1 MMPSWSNRLRIHPWT
16 ALLVLVAVGV
26 FGFLS
31 GDSPAVAQG
40 TLPAPT
46 NGTAVSNTAGERTL
60 VWDGGGNADSFRL
73 VAVHSETFDY
83 TNENAP
89 DGAARTGTVTGLTG
103 GADYLGIVVA
113 PQATADGLATQYGV
127 AELVAAQGVDSQ
139 CSADDY
145 DRDEWGEY
153 PGAPDDATP
162 TWTLPPDNVAATDIT
177 LDHHVALQDAH
188 VSGGCDWSSEIKNDF
203 ATDPD
208 NLNPTTRSFN
218 SSKGS
223 RTPDQL
229 TGIAER
235 IIDTDDEKCD
245 YATQHDAVKDE
256 YDLTMTANEQATVT
270 EWLSL
275 CQVASES
282 DASTDKA
289 ALVALYN
296 ATDGPNW
303 ANNRNWLSDRPIG
316 EWSRVSTDG
325 DGRVTGLWLDGN
337 ELSGSIPSE
346 LGNLTNLG
354 VLSLSYNELSGS
366 IPSELGNLANLGVLW
381 LDVNQLSGSIPL
393 ELGNLANLY
402 SLYLGDNELSGSIPL
417 ELGNLTNLGTLGLYR
432 NQLSGSIPLELGN
445 LANLKWLNLYDNEL
459 SGSIPLELGNL
470 ANLGTLS
477 LSNNE
482 LSGSIPSELGNLDNL
497 RALYLGGNQL
507 SGSIPSELGNLD
519 NLRTLNLADN
529 QLSGPILLELGN
541 LANLGTLWLSNN
553 ELSGSI
559 PSELG
564 NLANLQQLTLWGN
577 QLSGSIPSELG
588 NLDNLKWLD
597 LSNNQLSG
605 SIPSE
610 LGNLANLEE
619 LGLGGNQ
626 LNGSIPSELG
636 NLANLE
642 ELGLGG
648 NQLNGS
654 IPSELGNLDNLR
666 TLGLYGNQLSGPIP
680 SELGNLANLRTLNLA
695 DNQLNGS
702 IPSEL
707 GNLDN
712 LRTLNLADNQLSGEI
727 PPWLGNLTKL
737 EWLRLDGNEFTGQI
751 SNGLSRL
758 SNVTFLVLSGNQ
770 LTGQI
775 PSWLGNMTSLERLGL
790 SDNRLSGEIPTTLG
804 NLPNLRL
811 IRLGGNSLT
820 GCIPDS
826 LQPVAD
832 NDFNRLGLPVCQAEP
847 TASLGPSTGE
857 GPYSIVNNN
866 LDYSYTISLTNAWD
880 QEREGVYSRTF
891 PWSQLRVTSQYIET
905 GNNLKNFSETVRSG
919 LRDEWWPNASLFDIS
934 SVEEVQ
940 LGDVP
945 SYRMRYRV
953 QESPQYCL
961 VDVEE
966 AIVISDALP
975 GYPKGFRVRAWM
987 CESQVRA
994 HGSERG
1000 ETLDSLRIVTIPS
1013 PYYQQFIFTNGV
1025 TVKAT
1030 DGVDP
1035 AALRAGADI
1044 VVTMLSGRQDLA
1056 RCMAQRGAALAIIP
1070 RDQPVTTLPEYAH
1083 LRGTYDFTGR
1093 SRDTFDLRGLGAAEP
1108 LHPVSS
1114 AGEEQLLGQFG
1125 PQHPY
1130 YPYRGW
1136 VAVHEFAHGI
1146 QNICFTAAD
1155 DIRWREFYVAALNA
1169 NLYPGTHMMA
1179 DVKEFFAAFSTGYFE
1194 VTYELGPDS
1203 TRDSLKTRFPSVFE
1217 SLDAI
1222 YGGATLPQEYR
1233 EIIPR

>member
-1 MMPSWSNRLRIHPWT
+1 MMPSWSNRLRISLLA
-16 ALLVLVAVGV
+16 ALMVLAMLSV

-31 GDSPAVAQG
+31 GASPAVAQG
-40 TLPAPT
+40 TLTSPT
-46 NGTAVSNTAGERTL
+46 NVTAVSDAAGELTL
-60 VWDGGGNADSFRL
+60 AWEGGDNADSYL
-73 VAVHSETFDY
+73 LIAVNLQDTADY
-83 TNENAP
+83 KTATVLG
-89 DGAARTGTVTGLTG
+89 DAAKAGTVVGLTSG
-103 GADYLGIVVA
+103 GNYLGIVVA
-113 PQATADGLATQYGV
+113 LQATADGLATQYGV
-127 AELVAAQGVDSQ
+127 AAPIPVQSVDSQ

-145 DRDEWGEY
+145 DRNEWGDY
-153 PGAPDDATP
+153 PGASDDATP
-162 TWTLPPDNVAATDIT
+162 TWTLPSDNVASPDIT

-188 VSGGCDWSSEIKNDF
+188 VSGGCDWSLEIKNDF

-229 TGIAER
+229 TGIAKR

-256 YDLTMTANEQATVT
+256 YDLTMMANEQVTVA

-275 CQVASES
+275 CPVASEF

-303 ANNRNWLSDRPIG
+303 GNNRNWLSDRPIV
-316 EWSRVSTDG
+316 EWSYVSTDG
-325 DGRVTGLWLDGN
+325 DGRVTGLWLDG
-337 ELSGSIPSE
+337 
-346 LGNLTNLG
+346 
-354 VLSLSYNELSGS
+354 
-366 IPSELGNLANLGVLW
+366 
-381 LDVNQLSGSIPL
+381 
-393 ELGNLANLY
+393 
-402 SLYLGDNELSGSIPL
+402 
-417 ELGNLTNLGTLGLYR
+417 
-432 NQLSGSIPLELGN
+432 
-445 LANLKWLNLYDNEL
+445 
-459 SGSIPLELGNL
+459 
-470 ANLGTLS
+470 
-477 LSNNE
+477 
-482 LSGSIPSELGNLDNL
+482 
-497 RALYLGGNQL
+497 
-507 SGSIPSELGNLD
+507 
-519 NLRTLNLADN
+519 
-529 QLSGPILLELGN
+529 
-541 LANLGTLWLSNN
+541 
-553 ELSGSI
+553 
-559 PSELG
+559 
-564 NLANLQQLTLWGN
+564 
-577 QLSGSIPSELG
+577 
-588 NLDNLKWLD
+588 
-597 LSNNQLSG
+597 
-605 SIPSE
+605 
-610 LGNLANLEE
+610 
-619 LGLGGNQ
+619 
-626 LNGSIPSELG
+626 
-636 NLANLE
+636 
-642 ELGLGG
+642 
-648 NQLNGS
+648 
-654 IPSELGNLDNLR
+654 
-666 TLGLYGNQLSGPIP
+666 
-680 SELGNLANLRTLNLA
+680 
-695 DNQLNGS
+695 
-702 IPSEL
+702 
-707 GNLDN
+707 
-712 LRTLNLADNQLSGEI
+712 NQLSGEI

-751 SNGLSRL
+751 PNGLSRL

-847 TASLGPSTGE
+847 TGSLGPSTGE
-857 GPYSIVNNN
+857 GPYSIVNND

-905 GNNLKNFSETVRSG
+905 GTNLKNFSETVRSG

-1000 ETLDSLRIVTIPS
+1000 ETLDSFRIVTIPS

-1070 RDQPVTTLPEYAH
+1070 RDQPVTALPEYAH

-1093 SRDTFDLRGLGAAEP
+1093 SRDTFDLRGLGAADP

-1217 SLDAI
+1217 FLDAI

>member
-1 MMPSWSNRLRIHPWT
+1 MFCPSKTLFAYPATAMHFLRQHSLGIGLF
-16 ALLVLVAVGV
+16 ALLCALTVGWA
-26 FGFLS
+26 GF
-31 GDSPAVAQG
+31 
-40 TLPAPT
+40 
-46 NGTAVSNTAGERTL
+46 
-60 VWDGGGNADSFRL
+60 GGNAQSPTPAAEPQSVGAVANLTASVDGQEPGAVRLTWSEAENAQVHFVVYVKSAELSAGNYGSARMVPFAGSQGVVRGLDGGTSYSFIVIGMRWNWVDYGTVWGSWSAWVSATPGGSASSTGTAPAAEPQSVGS
-73 VAVHSETFDY
+73 VANLSVSTDGQPAGAVQLTWSETGNAQVHFVVYVKSAELSAGNYGSARMAPFAGSQGVVRDLEGGTSYSFIVIGMRWNWVDY
-83 TNENAP
+83 
-89 DGAARTGTVTGLTG
+89 GTVWG
-103 GADYLGIVVA
+103 
-113 PQATADGLATQYGV
+113 
-127 AELVAAQGVDSQ
+127 SW
-139 CSADDY
+139 S
-145 DRDEWGEY
+145 EWV
-153 PGAPDDATP
+153 PATP
-162 TWTLPPDNVAATDIT
+162 
-177 LDHHVALQDAH
+177 
-188 VSGGCDWSSEIKNDF
+188 
-203 ATDPD
+203 
-208 NLNPTTRSFN
+208 
-218 SSKGS
+218 
-223 RTPDQL
+223 
-229 TGIAER
+229 
-235 IIDTDDEKCD
+235 
-245 YATQHDAVKDE
+245 
-256 YDLTMTANEQATVT
+256 
-270 EWLSL
+270 
-275 CQVASES
+275 VASAT
-282 DASTDKA
+282 DASTDRA
-289 ALVALYN
+289 ALTALYN
-296 ATDGPNW
+296 ATGGATWTDNT
-303 ANNRNWLSDRPIG
+303 NWLSDAPIG
-316 EWSRVSTDG
+316 EWYGVNTDYS
-325 DGRVTGLWLDGN
+325 GRVTELNLDENGLTGQV
-337 ELSGSIPSE
+337 PPE
-346 LGNLTNLG
+346 LGDIENLTKLHLHKNNLTG
-354 VLSLSYNELSGS
+354 VLPASLGDLS
-366 IPSELGNLANLGVLW
+366 N
-381 LDVNQLSGSIPL
+381 L
-393 ELGNLANLY
+393 EL
-402 SLYLGDNELSGSIPL
+402 LS
-417 ELGNLTNLGTLGLYR
+417 
-432 NQLSGSIPLELGN
+432 
-445 LANLKWLNLYDNEL
+445 
-459 SGSIPLELGNL
+459 
-470 ANLGTLS
+470 
-477 LSNNE
+477 
-482 LSGSIPSELGNLDNL
+482 
-497 RALYLGGNQL
+497 LGGNQFTGTIPSAWENLSNLSEFYLWGSALDGPVPSWLGDL
-507 SGSIPSELGNLD
+507 SGLEKISLHSNGLTGPIPPSLGNLSD
-519 NLRTLNLADN
+519 LIDLRLHNN
-529 QLSGPILLELGN
+529 QLTGPIPSTLGN
-541 LANLGTLWLSNN
+541 LSNLQTLLLLRNRLN
-553 ELSGSI
+553 GQI
-559 PSELG
+559 PAQLG
-564 NLANLQQLTLWGN
+564 NLSSIRILFLYQNQLTGE
-577 QLSGSIPSELG
+577 IPS
-588 NLDNLKWLD
+588 
-597 LSNNQLSG
+597 S
-605 SIPSE
+605 

-619 LGLGGNQ
+619 F
-626 LNGSIPSELG
+626 SV
-636 NLANLE
+636 
-642 ELGLGG
+642 
-648 NQLNGS
+648 
-654 IPSELGNLDNLR
+654 R
-666 TLGLYGNQLSGPIP
+666 
-680 SELGNLANLRTLNLA
+680 
-695 DNQLNGS
+695 DNQL
-702 IPSEL
+702 
-707 GNLDN
+707 
-712 LRTLNLADNQLSGEI
+712 RGEI
-727 PPWLGNLTKL
+727 PPWLGNLSKL
-737 EWLRLDGNEFTGQI
+737 ELLRLDGNEFTGPIPTTLGNLSNLQI
-751 SNGLSRL
+751 LDLHSNRLNGEIPPWLGNLAKLEWLRLDWNEFTGQIPNGLSRL

-847 TASLGPSTGE
+847 TASTGPSTGE
-857 GPYSIVNNN
+857 GPYSIVNND

-905 GNNLKNFSETVRSG
+905 GTNLKNFSETVRSG

-940 LGDVP
+940 LRDVP

-1000 ETLDSLRIVTIPS
+1000 ETLDSFRIVTIPS

-1056 RCMAQRGAALAIIP
+1056 QCMAQRGAALAIIP

-1146 QNICFTAAD
+1146 QNVCFTAAD

-1179 DVKEFFAAFSTGYFE
+1179 DVKEFFAAFSNGYFE
-1194 VTYELGPDS
+1194 VTDELGPDS

>member
-1 MMPSWSNRLRIHPWT
+1 M
-16 ALLVLVAVGV
+16 
-26 FGFLS
+26 
-31 GDSPAVAQG
+31 
-40 TLPAPT
+40 
-46 NGTAVSNTAGERTL
+46 
-60 VWDGGGNADSFRL
+60 
-73 VAVHSETFDY
+73 
-83 TNENAP
+83 
-89 DGAARTGTVTGLTG
+89 
-103 GADYLGIVVA
+103 
-113 PQATADGLATQYGV
+113 
-127 AELVAAQGVDSQ
+127 
-139 CSADDY
+139 
-145 DRDEWGEY
+145 
-153 PGAPDDATP
+153 
-162 TWTLPPDNVAATDIT
+162 
-177 LDHHVALQDAH
+177 
-188 VSGGCDWSSEIKNDF
+188 
-203 ATDPD
+203 
-208 NLNPTTRSFN
+208 
-218 SSKGS
+218 
-223 RTPDQL
+223 
-229 TGIAER
+229 
-235 IIDTDDEKCD
+235 
-245 YATQHDAVKDE
+245 
-256 YDLTMTANEQATVT
+256 
-270 EWLSL
+270 
-275 CQVASES
+275 
-282 DASTDKA
+282 
-289 ALVALYN
+289 
-296 ATDGPNW
+296 
-303 ANNRNWLSDRPIG
+303 
-316 EWSRVSTDG
+316 
-325 DGRVTGLWLDGN
+325 
-337 ELSGSIPSE
+337 SGSIPS
-346 LGNLTNLG
+346 
-354 VLSLSYNELSGS
+354 
-366 IPSELGNLANLGVLW
+366 
-381 LDVNQLSGSIPL
+381 Q
-393 ELGNLANLY
+393 
-402 SLYLGDNELSGSIPL
+402 
-417 ELGNLTNLGTLGLYR
+417 
-432 NQLSGSIPLELGN
+432 
-445 LANLKWLNLYDNEL
+445 
-459 SGSIPLELGNL
+459 
-470 ANLGTLS
+470 
-477 LSNNE
+477 
-482 LSGSIPSELGNLDNL
+482 LGNLDNL
-497 RALYLGGNQL
+497 ERLSLDGNQL
-507 SGSIPSELGNLD
+507 SGSIPSQLGNLDNLEYLSLDGNQLSGSIPPELGNLD
-519 NLRTLNLADN
+519 NLREMTL
-529 QLSGPILLELGN
+529 S
-541 LANLGTLWLSNN
+541 S
-553 ELSGSI
+553 
-559 PSELG
+559 
-564 NLANLQQLTLWGN
+564 N
-577 QLSGSIPSELG
+577 QLSGSIPPELG
-588 NLDNLKWLD
+588 NLDNLER
-597 LSNNQLSG
+597 LS
-605 SIPSE
+605 
-610 LGNLANLEE
+610 
-619 LGLGGNQ
+619 
-626 LNGSIPSELG
+626 
-636 NLANLE
+636 
-642 ELGLGG
+642 
-648 NQLNGS
+648 
-654 IPSELGNLDNLR
+654 LR
-666 TLGLYGNQLSGPIP
+666 N
-680 SELGNLANLRTLNLA
+680 
-695 DNQLNGS
+695 
-702 IPSEL
+702 
-707 GNLDN
+707 
-712 LRTLNLADNQLSGEI
+712 NQLSGEI

-751 SNGLSRL
+751 PNGLSRL

-847 TASLGPSTGE
+847 TASLGPSPVE
-857 GPYSIVNNN
+857 GPYSIVNND

-905 GNNLKNFSETVRSG
+905 GTNLKNFSETVRSG

-1000 ETLDSLRIVTIPS
+1000 ETLDSFRIVTIPS

>member
-1 MMPSWSNRLRIHPWT
+1 MMPSWSNRLRINPLT
-16 ALLVLVAVGV
+16 ALLVLVAAGV

-46 NGTAVSNTAGERTL
+46 NGTAVSNTAEERTL
-60 VWDGGGNADSFRL
+60 ARDGGGNADSFLL
-73 VAVHSETFDY
+73 VAVHTETFDY
-83 TNENAP
+83 ANENGP

-103 GADYLGIVVA
+103 GADDLGIVGA
-113 PQATADGLATQYGV
+113 PQATGDGLATPYGV
-127 AELVAAQGVDSQ
+127 AELVAVQGVDSQ

-145 DRDEWGEY
+145 DRDEWGDY
-153 PGAPDDATP
+153 PGAPDAATP

-188 VSGGCDWSSEIKNDF
+188 ISGGCDWSSEIKNDF

-229 TGIAER
+229 TGIAES

-275 CQVASES
+275 CQVAPEF

-296 ATDGPNW
+296 ATEGPNW

-325 DGRVTGLWLDGN
+325 DGRVTGLWVDGN
-337 ELSGSIPSE
+337 QLSGSIPPELGNLDNLHSLSLSYNQLSGSIPSQ
-346 LGNLTNLG
+346 LGNLD
-354 VLSLSYNELSGS
+354 
-366 IPSELGNLANLGVLW
+366 NLGVLW
-381 LDVNQLSGSIPL
+381 LDGNQLSGSIPSQ
-393 ELGNLANLY
+393 LGNLANLY
-402 SLYLGDNELSGSIPL
+402 SLWLSG
-417 ELGNLTNLGTLGLYR
+417 
-432 NQLSGSIPLELGN
+432 NQLSGSIPSQLGNLDNLERLSLDGNQLSGSIPSQLGNLDNLERLSLDGNQLSGSIPSQLGNLDNLEYLGLSSNQLSGSIPSQLGN
-445 LANLKWLNLYDNEL
+445 LANLEYLGLSSNQL
-459 SGSIPLELGNL
+459 SGSIPSQLGNL
-470 ANLGTLS
+470 ANLRT
-477 LSNNE
+477 
-482 LSGSIPSELGNLDNL
+482 
-497 RALYLGGNQL
+497 LYLGGNQL
-507 SGSIPSELGNLD
+507 SGSIPPELGNLD
-519 NLRTLNLADN
+519 NLER
-529 QLSGPILLELGN
+529 LS
-541 LANLGTLWLSNN
+541 LSN
-553 ELSGSI
+553 
-559 PSELG
+559 
-564 NLANLQQLTLWGN
+564 
-577 QLSGSIPSELG
+577 
-588 NLDNLKWLD
+588 
-597 LSNNQLSG
+597 
-605 SIPSE
+605 
-610 LGNLANLEE
+610 
-619 LGLGGNQ
+619 
-626 LNGSIPSELG
+626 
-636 NLANLE
+636 
-642 ELGLGG
+642 
-648 NQLNGS
+648 
-654 IPSELGNLDNLR
+654 
-666 TLGLYGNQLSGPIP
+666 
-680 SELGNLANLRTLNLA
+680 
-695 DNQLNGS
+695 
-702 IPSEL
+702 
-707 GNLDN
+707 
-712 LRTLNLADNQLSGEI
+712 NQLSGEI

-751 SNGLSRL
+751 PNGLSRL

-775 PSWLGNMTSLERLGL
+775 PSWLGNMTSLERLDL

-857 GPYSIVNNN
+857 GPYSIVNND

-905 GNNLKNFSETVRSG
+905 GTNLKNFSETVRSG

-1000 ETLDSLRIVTIPS
+1000 ETLDSFRIVTIPS

-1194 VTYELGPDS
+1194 VSYELGPDS

>member
-1 MMPSWSNRLRIHPWT
+1 MMPSWSNRLRISLLA
-16 ALLVLVAVGV
+16 ALMVLAMLSV

-31 GDSPAVAQG
+31 GASPAVAQG
-40 TLPAPT
+40 TLTAPT
-46 NGTAVSNTAGERTL
+46 NVTAVSDAAGELTL
-60 VWDGGGNADSFRL
+60 AWEGGDNADSYL
-73 VAVHSETFDY
+73 LIAVNLQDTADY
-83 TNENAP
+83 KTATVLG
-89 DGAARTGTVTGLTG
+89 DAAKAGTVVGLTSG
-103 GADYLGIVVA
+103 GNYLGIVVA
-113 PQATADGLATQYGV
+113 LQATADGLATQYGV
-127 AELVAAQGVDSQ
+127 AAPIPVQSVDSQ

-145 DRDEWGEY
+145 DRNEWGDY
-153 PGAPDDATP
+153 PGASDDATP
-162 TWTLPPDNVAATDIT
+162 TWTLPSDNVASPDIT

-188 VSGGCDWSSEIKNDF
+188 ISGGCDWSLEIKNDF

-229 TGIAER
+229 TGIAKS

-256 YDLTMTANEQATVT
+256 YDLTMMANEQVTVT

-275 CQVASES
+275 CQVGSEF

-303 ANNRNWLSDRPIG
+303 QNNRNWLSDRPIV
-316 EWSRVSTDG
+316 EWSYVSTDA
-325 DGRVTGLWLDGN
+325 DGRVTGLWLDG
-337 ELSGSIPSE
+337 
-346 LGNLTNLG
+346 
-354 VLSLSYNELSGS
+354 
-366 IPSELGNLANLGVLW
+366 
-381 LDVNQLSGSIPL
+381 
-393 ELGNLANLY
+393 
-402 SLYLGDNELSGSIPL
+402 
-417 ELGNLTNLGTLGLYR
+417 
-432 NQLSGSIPLELGN
+432 
-445 LANLKWLNLYDNEL
+445 
-459 SGSIPLELGNL
+459 
-470 ANLGTLS
+470 
-477 LSNNE
+477 
-482 LSGSIPSELGNLDNL
+482 
-497 RALYLGGNQL
+497 
-507 SGSIPSELGNLD
+507 
-519 NLRTLNLADN
+519 
-529 QLSGPILLELGN
+529 
-541 LANLGTLWLSNN
+541 
-553 ELSGSI
+553 
-559 PSELG
+559 
-564 NLANLQQLTLWGN
+564 
-577 QLSGSIPSELG
+577 
-588 NLDNLKWLD
+588 
-597 LSNNQLSG
+597 
-605 SIPSE
+605 
-610 LGNLANLEE
+610 
-619 LGLGGNQ
+619 
-626 LNGSIPSELG
+626 
-636 NLANLE
+636 
-642 ELGLGG
+642 
-648 NQLNGS
+648 
-654 IPSELGNLDNLR
+654 
-666 TLGLYGNQLSGPIP
+666 
-680 SELGNLANLRTLNLA
+680 
-695 DNQLNGS
+695 
-702 IPSEL
+702 
-707 GNLDN
+707 
-712 LRTLNLADNQLSGEI
+712 NQLSGEI

-751 SNGLSRL
+751 PNGLSRL

-847 TASLGPSTGE
+847 TGSLGPSTGE
-857 GPYSIVNNN
+857 GPYSIVNND

-905 GNNLKNFSETVRSG
+905 GTNLKNFSETVRSG

-1000 ETLDSLRIVTIPS
+1000 ETLDSFRIVTIPS

-1035 AALRAGADI
+1035 AALHAGADI

-1070 RDQPVTTLPEYAH
+1070 RDQPVTALPEYAH

-1093 SRDTFDLRGLGAAEP
+1093 SRDTFDLRGLGAADP

-1217 SLDAI
+1217 FLDAI

>member
-1 MMPSWSNRLRIHPWT
+1 MMPSWSNRLRINPLT
-16 ALLVLVAVGV
+16 ALLVLVAAGV

-40 TLPAPT
+40 TLTAPT
-46 NGTAVSNTAGERTL
+46 NGTAVSNTAEERTL
-60 VWDGGGNADSFRL
+60 ARDGGGNADSFRL
-73 VAVHSETFDY
+73 VAVHTETFDY
-83 TNENAP
+83 ANANGP

-113 PQATADGLATQYGV
+113 PQATGDGLATPYGV
-127 AELVAAQGVDSQ
+127 AELVAVQGVDSQ

-203 ATDPD
+203 STDPD

-229 TGIAER
+229 TGIAES

-354 VLSLSYNELSGS
+354 VLSLSYNQLSGSIPSELGDLANLGVLWLDSNELSGSIPLELGNLDNLYSLWLNGNQLSES
-366 IPSELGNLANLGVLW
+366 IPSELGNLANLGVLG
-381 LDVNQLSGSIPL
+381 LSS
-393 ELGNLANLY
+393 
-402 SLYLGDNELSGSIPL
+402 
-417 ELGNLTNLGTLGLYR
+417 
-432 NQLSGSIPLELGN
+432 
-445 LANLKWLNLYDNEL
+445 
-459 SGSIPLELGNL
+459 
-470 ANLGTLS
+470 
-477 LSNNE
+477 
-482 LSGSIPSELGNLDNL
+482 
-497 RALYLGGNQL
+497 NQL
-507 SGSIPSELGNLD
+507 SGSIPSQLGNLD
-519 NLRTLNLADN
+519 NLREMTL
-529 QLSGPILLELGN
+529 S
-541 LANLGTLWLSNN
+541 S
-553 ELSGSI
+553 
-559 PSELG
+559 
-564 NLANLQQLTLWGN
+564 N
-577 QLSGSIPSELG
+577 QLSGSIPSQLG
-588 NLDNLKWLD
+588 NLDNLER
-597 LSNNQLSG
+597 LS
-605 SIPSE
+605 
-610 LGNLANLEE
+610 
-619 LGLGGNQ
+619 
-626 LNGSIPSELG
+626 
-636 NLANLE
+636 
-642 ELGLGG
+642 
-648 NQLNGS
+648 
-654 IPSELGNLDNLR
+654 LR
-666 TLGLYGNQLSGPIP
+666 N
-680 SELGNLANLRTLNLA
+680 
-695 DNQLNGS
+695 
-702 IPSEL
+702 
-707 GNLDN
+707 
-712 LRTLNLADNQLSGEI
+712 NQLSGEI

-751 SNGLSRL
+751 PNGLSRL

-847 TASLGPSTGE
+847 TTSLGPSTGE
-857 GPYSIVNNN
+857 GPYSIVNND

-905 GNNLKNFSETVRSG
+905 GTNLKNFSETVRSG

-953 QESPQYCL
+953 QESPKYCL

-1000 ETLDSLRIVTIPS
+1000 ETLDSFRIVTIPS

-1070 RDQPVTTLPEYAH
+1070 RDQPVTALPEYAH

-1093 SRDTFDLRGLGAAEP
+1093 SRDTFDLRGLGAADP

-1217 SLDAI
+1217 FLDAI

>member
-1 MMPSWSNRLRIHPWT
+1 MMPSWSNRLRISLLA
-16 ALLVLVAVGV
+16 ALMVLAMLSV

-31 GDSPAVAQG
+31 GASPAVAQG
-40 TLPAPT
+40 TLTAPT
-46 NGTAVSNTAGERTL
+46 NVTAVSDAAGELTL
-60 VWDGGGNADSFRL
+60 AWEGGDNADSYL
-73 VAVHSETFDY
+73 LIAVNLQDTADY
-83 TNENAP
+83 KTATVLG
-89 DGAARTGTVTGLTG
+89 DAAKAGTVVGLTSG
-103 GADYLGIVVA
+103 GNYLGIVVA
-113 PQATADGLATQYGV
+113 LQATADGLATQYGV
-127 AELVAAQGVDSQ
+127 AAPIPVQSVDSQ

-145 DRDEWGEY
+145 DRNEWGDY
-153 PGAPDDATP
+153 PGASDDATP
-162 TWTLPPDNVAATDIT
+162 TWTLPSDNVASPDIT

-188 VSGGCDWSSEIKNDF
+188 VSGGCDWSLEIKNDF

-229 TGIAER
+229 TGIAKR

-256 YDLTMTANEQATVT
+256 YDLTMMANEQVTVA

-275 CQVASES
+275 CQVGSEF
-282 DASTDKA
+282 DASADKA

-303 ANNRNWLSDRPIG
+303 DNNRNWLSDRPIV
-316 EWSRVSTDG
+316 EWSYVSTDG
-325 DGRVTGLWLDGN
+325 DGRVTGLWLDG
-337 ELSGSIPSE
+337 
-346 LGNLTNLG
+346 
-354 VLSLSYNELSGS
+354 
-366 IPSELGNLANLGVLW
+366 
-381 LDVNQLSGSIPL
+381 
-393 ELGNLANLY
+393 
-402 SLYLGDNELSGSIPL
+402 
-417 ELGNLTNLGTLGLYR
+417 
-432 NQLSGSIPLELGN
+432 
-445 LANLKWLNLYDNEL
+445 
-459 SGSIPLELGNL
+459 
-470 ANLGTLS
+470 
-477 LSNNE
+477 
-482 LSGSIPSELGNLDNL
+482 
-497 RALYLGGNQL
+497 
-507 SGSIPSELGNLD
+507 
-519 NLRTLNLADN
+519 
-529 QLSGPILLELGN
+529 
-541 LANLGTLWLSNN
+541 
-553 ELSGSI
+553 
-559 PSELG
+559 
-564 NLANLQQLTLWGN
+564 
-577 QLSGSIPSELG
+577 
-588 NLDNLKWLD
+588 
-597 LSNNQLSG
+597 
-605 SIPSE
+605 
-610 LGNLANLEE
+610 
-619 LGLGGNQ
+619 
-626 LNGSIPSELG
+626 
-636 NLANLE
+636 
-642 ELGLGG
+642 
-648 NQLNGS
+648 
-654 IPSELGNLDNLR
+654 
-666 TLGLYGNQLSGPIP
+666 
-680 SELGNLANLRTLNLA
+680 
-695 DNQLNGS
+695 
-702 IPSEL
+702 
-707 GNLDN
+707 
-712 LRTLNLADNQLSGEI
+712 NQLSGEI

-751 SNGLSRL
+751 PNGLSRL

-847 TASLGPSTGE
+847 TGSLGPSTGE
-857 GPYSIVNNN
+857 GSYSIVNND

-905 GNNLKNFSETVRSG
+905 GTNLKNFSETVRSG

-1000 ETLDSLRIVTIPS
+1000 ETLDSFRIVTIPS

-1070 RDQPVTTLPEYAH
+1070 RDQPVTALPEYAH

-1093 SRDTFDLRGLGAAEP
+1093 SRDTFDLRGLGAADP

-1217 SLDAI
+1217 FLDAI

>member
-1 MMPSWSNRLRIHPWT
+1 MMPSWSNRLRISLLA
-16 ALLVLVAVGV
+16 ALMVLAMLSV

-31 GDSPAVAQG
+31 GASPAVAQG
-40 TLPAPT
+40 TLTAPT
-46 NGTAVSNTAGERTL
+46 NVTAVSDAAGELTL
-60 VWDGGGNADSFRL
+60 AWEGGDNADSYL
-73 VAVHSETFDY
+73 LIAVNLQDTADY
-83 TNENAP
+83 KTATVLG
-89 DGAARTGTVTGLTG
+89 DAAKAGTVVGLTSG
-103 GADYLGIVVA
+103 GNYLGIVVA
-113 PQATADGLATQYGV
+113 LQATADGLATQYGV
-127 AELVAAQGVDSQ
+127 AAPIPVQSVDSQ

-145 DRDEWGEY
+145 DRNEWGDY
-153 PGAPDDATP
+153 PGASDDATP
-162 TWTLPPDNVAATDIT
+162 TWTLPSDNVASPDIT

-188 VSGGCDWSSEIKNDF
+188 VSGGCDWSLEIKNDF

-229 TGIAER
+229 TGIAKR

-256 YDLTMTANEQATVT
+256 YDLTMMANEQVTVA

-275 CQVASES
+275 CPVASEF

-303 ANNRNWLSDRPIG
+303 GNNRNWLSDRPIG

-337 ELSGSIPSE
+337 
-346 LGNLTNLG
+346 
-354 VLSLSYNELSGS
+354 
-366 IPSELGNLANLGVLW
+366 
-381 LDVNQLSGSIPL
+381 
-393 ELGNLANLY
+393 
-402 SLYLGDNELSGSIPL
+402 
-417 ELGNLTNLGTLGLYR
+417 
-432 NQLSGSIPLELGN
+432 
-445 LANLKWLNLYDNEL
+445 
-459 SGSIPLELGNL
+459 
-470 ANLGTLS
+470 
-477 LSNNE
+477 
-482 LSGSIPSELGNLDNL
+482 
-497 RALYLGGNQL
+497 
-507 SGSIPSELGNLD
+507 
-519 NLRTLNLADN
+519 
-529 QLSGPILLELGN
+529 
-541 LANLGTLWLSNN
+541 
-553 ELSGSI
+553 
-559 PSELG
+559 
-564 NLANLQQLTLWGN
+564 
-577 QLSGSIPSELG
+577 
-588 NLDNLKWLD
+588 
-597 LSNNQLSG
+597 
-605 SIPSE
+605 
-610 LGNLANLEE
+610 
-619 LGLGGNQ
+619 
-626 LNGSIPSELG
+626 
-636 NLANLE
+636 
-642 ELGLGG
+642 
-648 NQLNGS
+648 
-654 IPSELGNLDNLR
+654 
-666 TLGLYGNQLSGPIP
+666 
-680 SELGNLANLRTLNLA
+680 
-695 DNQLNGS
+695 
-702 IPSEL
+702 
-707 GNLDN
+707 
-712 LRTLNLADNQLSGEI
+712 QLSGEI

-751 SNGLSRL
+751 PNGLSRL

-857 GPYSIVNNN
+857 GPYSIVNND

-905 GNNLKNFSETVRSG
+905 GTNLKNFSETVRSG

-1000 ETLDSLRIVTIPS
+1000 ETLDSFRIVTIPS

-1070 RDQPVTTLPEYAH
+1070 RDQPVTALPEYAH

-1093 SRDTFDLRGLGAAEP
+1093 SRDTFDLRGLGAADP

-1169 NLYPGTHMMA
+1169 NLYPGHTH
-1179 DVKEFFAAFSTGYFE
+1179 DG
-1194 VTYELGPDS
+1194 
-1203 TRDSLKTRFPSVFE
+1203 RCQRVFRG
-1217 SLDAI
+1217 I
-1222 YGGATLPQEYR
+1222 QYR
-1233 EIIPR
+1233 IF

>member
-1 MMPSWSNRLRIHPWT
+1 MKRTTRVMLLLALAT
-16 ALLVLVAVGV
+16 MLLVFHVNTTSAKLTLLGGPTIVKAAHGSQSATSPRISLSDTDNTRGYELGVGGIGFTGGTAAAVYVLHDSSVAPSVLDDGANEAALCQRIIDQGASFGSAIVGSDGLVAV
-26 FGFLS
+26 FGMVTVPTFIPGNHNYICMVDGAGRMSGTDVERFHLEHS
-31 GDSPAVAQG
+31 IRVVPSAVTAGDSVTIFAQDYPSPGAGLTTLRVSGRSIAASSSSSVGADGSATVTFTIPSDLEGAVLVEAAWGNVSGTTRLVVTAAHFGELATRPSMVSASYAAETGAVEVTWKPDTTARQHWVVLFSLPDYEHGGRVLVRGVDADSVVFQDVPPGRYEALVASYSKDVGFKYGDDTTFELTIVAQEFDAA
-40 TLPAPT
+40 TDRA
-46 NGTAVSNTAGERTL
+46 AL
-60 VWDGGGNADSFRL
+60 VDFYNA
-73 VAVHSETFDY
+73 
-83 TNENAP
+83 
-89 DGAARTGTVTGLTG
+89 TG
-103 GADYLGIVVA
+103 GAN
-113 PQATADGLATQYGV
+113 
-127 AELVAAQGVDSQ
+127 
-139 CSADDY
+139 
-145 DRDEWGEY
+145 
-153 PGAPDDATP
+153 
-162 TWTLPPDNVAATDIT
+162 WTNHA
-177 LDHHVALQDAH
+177 
-188 VSGGCDWSSEIKNDF
+188 
-203 ATDPD
+203 
-208 NLNPTTRSFN
+208 
-218 SSKGS
+218 
-223 RTPDQL
+223 
-229 TGIAER
+229 
-235 IIDTDDEKCD
+235 
-245 YATQHDAVKDE
+245 
-256 YDLTMTANEQATVT
+256 
-270 EWLSL
+270 
-275 CQVASES
+275 
-282 DASTDKA
+282 
-289 ALVALYN
+289 
-296 ATDGPNW
+296 
-303 ANNRNWLSDRPIG
+303 NWLSNAPLG
-316 EWSRVSTDG
+316 EWHGVNTD
-325 DGRVTGLWLDGN
+325 DAGRVTELRLLENGLIGPIPGTLGNLSNLNLINFGGNDLTGPIPTQLQNLGNLEELNLWENRLTGPVPDWL
-337 ELSGSIPSE
+337 GS
-346 LGNLTNLG
+346 LGNLTRI
-354 VLSLSYNELSGS
+354 SLH
-366 IPSELGNLANLGVLW
+366 
-381 LDVNQLSGSIPL
+381 
-393 ELGNLANLY
+393 
-402 SLYLGDNELSGSIPL
+402 
-417 ELGNLTNLGTLGLYR
+417 
-432 NQLSGSIPLELGN
+432 
-445 LANLKWLNLYDNEL
+445 
-459 SGSIPLELGNL
+459 
-470 ANLGTLS
+470 
-477 LSNNE
+477 
-482 LSGSIPSELGNLDNL
+482 
-497 RALYLGGNQL
+497 GNQL
-507 SGSIPSELGNLD
+507 SGTIPSELENLSA
-519 NLRTLNLADN
+519 LTH
-529 QLSGPILLELGN
+529 
-541 LANLGTLWLSNN
+541 
-553 ELSGSI
+553 
-559 PSELG
+559 
-564 NLANLQQLTLWGN
+564 LTL
-577 QLSGSIPSELG
+577 SE
-588 NLDNLKWLD
+588 NLLT
-597 LSNNQLSG
+597 G
-605 SIPSE
+605 E
-610 LGNLANLEE
+610 LPVE
-619 LGLGGNQ
+619 
-626 LNGSIPSELG
+626 
-636 NLANLE
+636 
-642 ELGLGG
+642 
-648 NQLNGS
+648 
-654 IPSELGNLDNLR
+654 
-666 TLGLYGNQLSGPIP
+666 
-680 SELGNLANLRTLNLA
+680 
-695 DNQLNGS
+695 
-702 IPSEL
+702 
-707 GNLDN
+707 
-712 LRTLNLADNQLSGEI
+712 
-727 PPWLGNLTKL
+727 LGNLTKL
-737 EWLRLDGNEFTGQI
+737 E
-751 SNGLSRL
+751 
-758 SNVTFLVLSGNQ
+758 
-770 LTGQI
+770 
-775 PSWLGNMTSLERLGL
+775 
-790 SDNRLSGEIPTTLG
+790 
-804 NLPNLRL
+804 L
-811 IRLGGNSLT
+811 IRLAGNQFT

-857 GPYSIVNNN
+857 GPYSIVNND

-905 GNNLKNFSETVRSG
+905 GTNLKNFSETVRSG

-1000 ETLDSLRIVTIPS
+1000 ETLDSFRIVTIPS

>member
-1 MMPSWSNRLRIHPWT
+1 MMPSWSNRLRISLLA
-16 ALLVLVAVGV
+16 ALMVLAMVSV

-31 GDSPAVAQG
+31 SNSPAVAQG
-40 TLPAPT
+40 TLTAPT
-46 NGTAVSNTAGERTL
+46 NVTAVSNAAGELTL
-60 VWDGGGNADSFRL
+60 AWEGGDNADSYL
-73 VAVHSETFDY
+73 LIAVNLQDTADY
-83 TNENAP
+83 KTATVLG
-89 DGAARTGTVTGLTG
+89 DAAKTGTVVGLTSG
-103 GADYLGIVVA
+103 GNYLGIVVA
-113 PQATADGLATQYGV
+113 LQATADGLATQYGV
-127 AELVAAQGVDSQ
+127 AAPIPVQSVDSQ

-145 DRDEWGEY
+145 DRNEWGDY
-153 PGAPDDATP
+153 PGASDDATP
-162 TWTLPPDNVAATDIT
+162 TWTLPSDNVASPDIT

-188 VSGGCDWSSEIKNDF
+188 VSGGCDWSLEIKNDF
-203 ATDPD
+203 ATNPD

-229 TGIAER
+229 TGIAKR

-256 YDLTMTANEQATVT
+256 YDLRMMANEQVTVA

-275 CQVASES
+275 CPVASEF

-303 ANNRNWLSDRPIG
+303 QNNRNWLSDRPIV

-325 DGRVTGLWLDGN
+325 DGRVTGLWLDG
-337 ELSGSIPSE
+337 
-346 LGNLTNLG
+346 
-354 VLSLSYNELSGS
+354 
-366 IPSELGNLANLGVLW
+366 
-381 LDVNQLSGSIPL
+381 
-393 ELGNLANLY
+393 
-402 SLYLGDNELSGSIPL
+402 
-417 ELGNLTNLGTLGLYR
+417 
-432 NQLSGSIPLELGN
+432 
-445 LANLKWLNLYDNEL
+445 
-459 SGSIPLELGNL
+459 
-470 ANLGTLS
+470 
-477 LSNNE
+477 
-482 LSGSIPSELGNLDNL
+482 
-497 RALYLGGNQL
+497 
-507 SGSIPSELGNLD
+507 
-519 NLRTLNLADN
+519 
-529 QLSGPILLELGN
+529 
-541 LANLGTLWLSNN
+541 
-553 ELSGSI
+553 
-559 PSELG
+559 
-564 NLANLQQLTLWGN
+564 
-577 QLSGSIPSELG
+577 
-588 NLDNLKWLD
+588 
-597 LSNNQLSG
+597 
-605 SIPSE
+605 
-610 LGNLANLEE
+610 
-619 LGLGGNQ
+619 
-626 LNGSIPSELG
+626 
-636 NLANLE
+636 
-642 ELGLGG
+642 
-648 NQLNGS
+648 
-654 IPSELGNLDNLR
+654 
-666 TLGLYGNQLSGPIP
+666 
-680 SELGNLANLRTLNLA
+680 
-695 DNQLNGS
+695 
-702 IPSEL
+702 
-707 GNLDN
+707 
-712 LRTLNLADNQLSGEI
+712 NQLSGEI

-751 SNGLSRL
+751 PNGLSRL

-775 PSWLGNMTSLERLGL
+775 PSWLGNMTSLEQLGL

-857 GPYSIVNNN
+857 GPYSIVNND

-905 GNNLKNFSETVRSG
+905 GTNLKNFSKTVRSG

-1000 ETLDSLRIVTIPS
+1000 ETLDSFRIVTIPS

-1070 RDQPVTTLPEYAH
+1070 RDQPVTALPEYAH

-1093 SRDTFDLRGLGAAEP
+1093 SRDTFDLRGLGAADP

-1203 TRDSLKTRFPSVFE
+1203 TRDSLKTRFPSVFG